1 MSRGLQASD
10 RDKESLY
17 RECSELKQRLEQTEF
32 DLQDKTVQ
40 LDQAQSESEQL
51 KEQIA
56 KRSVSFS
63 YLFYLQKFIQN

>member
-17 RECSELKQRLEQTEF
+17 RECFELKQRLEQTEF
-32 DLQDKTVQ
+32 DLQEKTVQ
-40 LDQAQSESEQL
+40 LDHTQSESEQL

-63 YLFYLQKFIQN
+63 HYFYLQKLIQN